1 MSKRTYKVGENVEK
15 MCSACGEQLDHIVR
29 AVTKTGAIS
38 RVICSKCGLSSTL
51 TKSSAAATKATKA
64 TKIQNLANK
73 TGEPYSTAKTYR
85 PGQIMTHPTFGTGEV
100 MTVFDTKTIDV
111 LFMDRVRRL
120 IHSRPKED

>member
-1 MSKRTYKVGENVEK
+1 MSKRIYKVGENVEK
-15 MCSACGEQLDHIVR
+15 MCSTCNEELEHIVR
-29 AVTKTGAIS
+29 AVTKAGGIS
-38 RVICSKCGLSSTL
+38 RVICSKCGVSSTSK
-51 TKSSAAATKATKA
+51 TSAAATKATKA

-85 PGQIMTHPTFGTGEV
+85 AGQILSHPTFGTGEV

-120 IHSRPKED
+120 IHSRFKAD